1 MAPRL
6 HHRIGLGLGL
16 RLGLGLGLGLTNL
29 HSRLLILVHDI
40 IPADKDSNAL
50 VRLIKLN
57 HLETAGMSE
66 CCQ

>member
-29 HSRLLILVHDI
+29 HSRLLILAHDI
-40 IPADKDSNAL
+40 IPAGKDSNAL
-50 VRLIKLN
+50 VRLIKLS
-57 HLETAGMSE
+57 HLGTAGVSE
-66 CCQ
+66 